1 LNDVFKYCKISS
13 KPKKEL
19 KIMSEDFGS
28 IIRQARKEKAYSQR
42 VLAKLIGMDF
52 TYLSKLENNRADYP
66 PKEDVIRSIAKE
78 LDLDQEELIYLAGRI
93 PKKETALLKQYY
105 KSMPALF
112 KRIRENPEFAE
123 QIAQEENK

>member
-1 LNDVFKYCKISS
+1 
-13 KPKKEL
+13 
-19 KIMSEDFGS
+19 MSDDFGS

-78 LDLDQEELIYLAGRI
+78 LDLDAEQLVYLAGRI

-105 KSMPALF
+105 KAMPALF
-112 KRIRENPEFAE
+112 RKIRENPEFT
-123 QIAQEENK
+123 EELIKENESQG